1 MASISGDLALH
12 LPPTLDELVQAIET
26 ADATDE
32 GLVPLSYRFADEV
45 GALRHCAECE
55 RPIVEPEVLAE
66 TLAEHY
72 RASDEERGAL
82 VDAIRASKLETG
94 DDTYPDYCSYHP
106 PLNSATS

>member
-1 MASISGDLALH
+1 MASISGDLALQ
-12 LPPTLDELVQAIET
+12 LPPTLDELTQAIEV
-26 ADATDE
+26 AEATDE

-72 RASDEERGAL
+72 RAGDEERGRL
-82 VDAIRASKLETG
+82 VDAIRSSQLETG
-94 DDTYPDYCSYHP
+94 DTLYPDYCSYHR
-106 PLNSATS
+106 PLTSATS